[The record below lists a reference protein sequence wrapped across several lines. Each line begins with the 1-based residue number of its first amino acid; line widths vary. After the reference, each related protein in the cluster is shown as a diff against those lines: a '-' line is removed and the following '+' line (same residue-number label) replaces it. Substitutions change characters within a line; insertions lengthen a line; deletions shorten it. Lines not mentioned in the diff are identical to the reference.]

1 MTTEPQVS
9 LQFLLSFSLDSRHP
23 DTRVWTERDPGQ
35 PSGSIQRQESGL
47 LMVRKSCR
55 GVPLFFSLLPLV
67 LMPQSGP
74 EAPKTLREGMV
85 R

>member
-55 GVPLFFSLLPLV
+55 GVPLVLFSP
-67 LMPQSGP
+67 PSGSH
-74 EAPKTLREGMV
+74 ASV
-85 R
+85 WS